1 MLIREPLVHATY
13 YYLRETPGD
22 SPARREDRHA
32 AFVEDVERIQNTL
45 TGWLSMPEAVSLLI
59 APWEGEGPPTA
70 QPLMKAAE
78 LRGQVNASAWLQAF
92 VLRNMLL
99 LRVVLLRAGEHEQTA
114 WTMLDEALGMPPTLP
129 SWLQTV
135 RYWCG
140 MAPRTPEDLEQ
151 ERSLPIKTPFGV
163 LSLGHGETPHL
174 LVYPDQRTETRANS
188 FLRSLAPQLDW
199 YPIQARYRLEQYTNH
214 AAMAVRNQQQALEQV
229 IQSVQYWSTP
239 HEPQRLRSLLPLQAD
254 LDLLETTYGNVLSD
268 LAMTRAAAQEVKLL
282 MTDYRLLLMQ
292 SGLWDAA
299 PSVWEARVSSLAELQ
314 AQIAHD
320 EQHID
325 VTLRRLDVMMRTLQ
339 TRLALLQ
346 GERERILV
354 YLVGVLG
361 LAILAVLVAD
371 ANLSQVG
378 LHLLALVIVA
388 ALVFAAWQFWLRRR
402 FP

>member
-1 MLIREPLVHATY
+1 
-13 YYLRETPGD
+13 
-22 SPARREDRHA
+22 
-32 AFVEDVERIQNTL
+32 
-45 TGWLSMPEAVSLLI
+45 
-59 APWEGEGPPTA
+59 
-70 QPLMKAAE
+70 
-78 LRGQVNASAWLQAF
+78 
-92 VLRNMLL
+92 
-99 LRVVLLRAGEHEQTA
+99 
-114 WTMLDEALGMPPTLP
+114 
-129 SWLQTV
+129 
-135 RYWCG
+135 
-140 MAPRTPEDLEQ
+140 
-151 ERSLPIKTPFGV
+151 
-163 LSLGHGETPHL
+163 
-174 LVYPDQRTETRANS
+174 
-188 FLRSLAPQLDW
+188 
-199 YPIQARYRLEQYTNH
+199 
-214 AAMAVRNQQQALEQV
+214 
-229 IQSVQYWSTP
+229 
-239 HEPQRLRSLLPLQAD
+239 
-254 LDLLETTYGNVLSD
+254 
-268 LAMTRAAAQEVKLL
+268 
-282 MTDYRLLLMQ
+282 MQ